1 VTAGA
6 DGFYGRHMLKPL
18 LTIALGAAMCLPSIV
33 PAADWPQ
40 FRGPTGLGY
49 TEERG
54 LPLSWNAASGEGIA
68 WRTTLPASDNGW
80 SSPILVGNR
89 VIVTGA
95 LNSPL
100 RHWVLCCDAKDGHP
114 LWETEVA
121 PGPWLLTDL
130 RGGYG
135 APTPCSD
142 GKRIFVIFG
151 SAVVAALDLEGKLIW
166 RHELA
171 KFAFDVALGA
181 SPIVLED
188 KVIFDGDQI
197 GKTSSIIAFEAAS
210 GKISWEAQRPD
221 TGFTHCTPVVVE
233 VNGQKQMLVPANGA
247 LQGLDPTNGN
257 VLWFCKAPG
266 DAASP
271 AFDGKVV
278 YSDSGRGGKGVCVVP
293 GQGETE
299 PRWIVPQISE
309 GISSPIIAGG
319 FVWRTHA
326 PEILKT
332 FNLADGTKGISER
345 LTGVSTYS
353 SPFVTKDER
362 IYFASAG
369 KTYVLKVGETLQTLA
384 VNDLG
389 EDNRASAA
397 VGGGKIYLRG
407 NKTLYCIGSK

>member
-1 VTAGA
+1 
-6 DGFYGRHMLKPL
+6 MLKL
-18 LTIALGAAMCLPSIV
+18 LPTLALGALVCFPSSMV
-33 PAADWPQ
+33 AADWPQ

-54 LPLSWNAASGEGIA
+54 LPLKWNAASGEGIA
-68 WRTTLPASDNGW
+68 WKAELPPSDNAW
-80 SSPILVGNR
+80 SSPIVIGDR
-89 VIVTGA
+89 VFVTGA
-95 LNSPL
+95 RNAPL
-100 RHWVLCCDAKDGHP
+100 RHWVVCCDAKDGHQ
-114 LWETEVA
+114 LWETEIA

-142 GKRIFVIFG
+142 GKRVFVVFG
-151 SAVVAALDLEGKLIW
+151 SAVVAALDFDGKLLW

-181 SPIVLED
+181 SPIVFAD

-210 GKISWEAQRPD
+210 GKISWETMRPD
-221 TGFTHCTPVVVE
+221 TGFTHCTPVVVK
-233 VNGQKQMLVPANGA
+233 VDGKPQMLVAANRA
-247 LQGLDPTNGN
+247 LQGLDPTNGT
-257 VLWFCKAPG
+257 VLWFCKTPG

-278 YSDSGRGGKGVCVVP
+278 YSDSGRGGQGVCVVP
-293 GQGETE
+293 GTGETE

-309 GISSPIIAGG
+309 GIASPIIAGG

-332 FNLADGTKGISER
+332 FSLADGTRSISER
-345 LTGVSTYS
+345 LAGVSTYA

-369 KTYVLKVGETLQTLA
+369 KTYVLKVGDKLETLA

-397 VGGGKIYLRG
+397 VSGGKIYLRG
-407 NKTLYCIGSK
+407 NKTLYCIGSP